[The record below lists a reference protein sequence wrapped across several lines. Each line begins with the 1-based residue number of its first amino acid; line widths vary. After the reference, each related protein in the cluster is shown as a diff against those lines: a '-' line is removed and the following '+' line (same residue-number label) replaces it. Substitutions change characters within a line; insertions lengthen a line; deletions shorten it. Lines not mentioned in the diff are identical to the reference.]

1 MKRVALSLL
10 GTFLLVA
17 SSGCCCGLF
26 HGGYGGGGCSPCGN
40 PCGASYAPASPCG
53 PCGAG
58 GCSPY
63 GAGAYMTGSTMSASR
78 PGSTYAAAPVLAPT
92 TTATLNPLPTY

>member
-1 MKRVALSLL
+1 MKRVTLSLL

-26 HGGYGGGGCSPCGN
+26 HGGYGGGCSPCGAN
-40 PCGASYAPASPCG
+40 YAPASPCG

-63 GAGAYMTGSTMSASR
+63 GPGAYMTGSTMSAAI
-78 PGSTYAAAPVLAPT
+78 PGATYTASAPVLAPT
-92 TTATLNPLPTY
+92 TAAINPLPTY